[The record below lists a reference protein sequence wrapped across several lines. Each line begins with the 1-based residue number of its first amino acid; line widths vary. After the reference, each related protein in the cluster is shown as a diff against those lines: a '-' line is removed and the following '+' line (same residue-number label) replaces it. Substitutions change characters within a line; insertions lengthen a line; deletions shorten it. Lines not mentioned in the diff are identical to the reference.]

1 MGYKSLKGLQ
11 ERDLL
16 FPGDFMEEV
25 MVRERKFHRDGG
37 FGDELDFNQWRKV
50 GKQQRYENK
59 NTTHTLGGKNGPF
72 GQSVEKNW
80 D

>member
-16 FPGDFMEEV
+16 FPGGFVEEV
-25 MVRERKFHRDGG
+25 MVREKKFHRGGG

-50 GKQQRYENK
+50 AEA
-59 NTTHTLGGKNGPF
+59 T
-72 GQSVEKNW
+72 EI
-80 D
+80 